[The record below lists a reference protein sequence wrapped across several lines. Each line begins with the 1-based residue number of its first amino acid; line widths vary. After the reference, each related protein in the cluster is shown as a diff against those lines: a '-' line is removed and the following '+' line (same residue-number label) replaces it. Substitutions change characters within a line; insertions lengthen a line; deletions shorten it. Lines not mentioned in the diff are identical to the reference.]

1 MSDCDRNDVINHL
14 ATLDGMSQDVTTMI
28 PMQVLEEVDN
38 SRNPMTLTKER
49 IERAATENQF
59 MNGKIHAI
67 QVCALWYCW

>member
-1 MSDCDRNDVINHL
+1 MINHL
-14 ATLDGMSQDVTTMI
+14 ATLDEMSQSVPTMI
-28 PMQVLEEVDN
+28 PMQVLDEVDN

-67 QVCALWYCW
+67 QVRISRYRVYKLCS